1 MSLFHKTARLLRG
14 GDEKTVTAAVILA
27 AGNST
32 RMGKNKNKQLMT
44 VNGIPVLA
52 HTLMAYQKCDHI
64 NHIVVVARETDFDS
78 ILAMR
83 KKYKI
88 TKLVKLVCGGK
99 TRQESAQIG
108 VANVAPDTKYVAI
121 ADGARCLITSES
133 ISKVCMRAYQYQAA
147 SAGHQISSS
156 VKRATAMGV
165 ITESVD
171 RKGLWEAQTPQVFH
185 TSLYNAALFKAIR
198 DKYEVTDDNELITHL
213 GYRVK
218 LVECGLEN
226 IKITTPDDIAFADAI
241 LSARER
247 KHKKA

>member
-1 MSLFHKTARLLRG
+1 MSLFHKTAQLLRG

-27 AGNST
+27 AGSST

-44 VNGIPVLA
+44 VNNIPVLA

-64 NHIVVVARETDFDS
+64 NHIVVVARESDFDA
-78 ILAMR
+78 ILAIR
-83 KKYKI
+83 KAFKI
-88 TKLVKLVCGGK
+88 KKMTKLVCGGK
-99 TRQESAQIG
+99 TRQESARIG

-121 ADGARCLITSES
+121 ADGARCLITPES
-133 ISKVCMRAYQYQAA
+133 ISKICMRAYQYQAA

-156 VKRATAMGV
+156 VKRASIMGIV
-165 ITESVD
+165 TESVD
-171 RKGLWEAQTPQVFH
+171 RNGLWEAQTPQVFH
-185 TSLYNAALFKAIR
+185 TSLYNAAVYKATR

-226 IKITTPDDIAFADAI
+226 IKITTPDDISFAEAI
-241 LSARER
+241 LTARES
-247 KHKKA
+247 KGKKG